1 MIKNRKKISCCF
13 YSIALFLFIIILT
26 GCRFTKK
33 ETPKYIFLITLDTL
47 RADHVDYSLENNKK
61 TPNLARLASE
71 GIYFP
76 NAYSLIP
83 ITLPSHLAMFYSLP
97 PHILKVYNNGEKN
110 STPLPGLEKIL
121 KKKGYSTGA
130 VIALGSISKQW
141 GIGEDFDEF
150 IENYRKPYLWYKSAE
165 EVNQD
170 AFPMIERVKTNKSFF
185 WIHYTD
191 PHAPYYIP
199 AYKGL
204 FSTSINGIK
213 EFVSKSTE
221 RALVKIE
228 AKIDPGENIIDLN
241 TEIPGSFNKDKR
253 LAISRIAFDDLSIV
267 SKGKNDNLEITYPE
281 EWKISLIGKRQ
292 NCETTKVD
300 SSIRLINKSNKK
312 IDILVS
318 FVYRMIPTVPSI
330 RILYKQEVAY
340 MDKHIGKLID
350 FLKKNNM
357 YKNSLFIIMG
367 DHGEGLGEYRKHVGH
382 IDYLNK
388 CFVNVPLIVCG
399 EGVRLSGVRKDAVTN
414 LNIAPTILDIAN
426 IKKPAFMMG
435 KSLLGPLK
443 KERIV
448 LETYSPEARGDA
460 FSIIDFPFQII
471 AYPKREKNK
480 LELINLEKDFLGI
493 KNLIDSDIKPSLRSN
508 LIKDIRE
515 KSAELSSG
523 RKSKPKI
530 SKRDEE
536 ILKALGYIK

>member
-1 MIKNRKKISCCF
+1 MIKDQKKFSRCF
-13 YSIALFLFIIILT
+13 FIIAVFLSVIALT
-26 GCRFTKK
+26 GCRLTKK

-47 RADHVDYSLENNKK
+47 RADHVDYSLENNKM

-83 ITLPSHLAMFYSLP
+83 ITLPSHLSMFYSLP
-97 PHILKVYNNGEKN
+97 PHILEVYNNGEKN
-110 STPLPGLEKIL
+110 NSLLPGIDKIF

-130 VIALGSISKQW
+130 VIALGSISKRW

-170 AFPMIERVKTNKSFF
+170 AFSMIERIKTNKSFF

-213 EFVSKSTE
+213 EFTSKSTE

-228 AKIDPGENIIDLN
+228 AKINKGENIIDLN
-241 TEIPGSFNKDKR
+241 TEIPSSFKKDKR
-253 LAISRIAFDDLSIV
+253 LAINRIAFDDFSIV
-267 SKGKNDNLEITYPE
+267 SEGKKEDLKIIYPE
-281 EWKISLIGKRQ
+281 EWKISVIGKRQ
-292 NCETTKVD
+292 NCRTSNVD
-300 SSIRLINKSNKK
+300 SRIRLINKSNEK

-330 RILYKQEVAY
+330 KILYKQEVRY
-340 MDKHIGKLID
+340 MDKHIGKLIE
-350 FLKKNNM
+350 FLKKSNM
-357 YKNSLFIIMG
+357 YKDSVFIIMG

-399 EGVRLSGVRKDAVTN
+399 ESIRLSGIRKDAVTN

-435 KSLLGPLK
+435 ASLLSPLK

-448 LETYSPEARGDA
+448 LETYSPEARGNA

-493 KNLIDSDIKPSLRSN
+493 KNLIDSDIKPSLRSS
-508 LIKDIRE
+508 LIKDIQE

-523 RKSKPKI
+523 RKSKSKI

>member
-1 MIKNRKKISCCF
+1 MIKGQKKIPRCF
-13 YSIALFLFIIILT
+13 FIIALFLSVIVLT
-26 GCRFTKK
+26 GCRLTKK

-47 RADHVDYSLENNKK
+47 RADHVDYSLENNKM

-110 STPLPGLEKIL
+110 SSSLPGIEKIL

-130 VIALGSISKQW
+130 VIALGSISKQG
-141 GIGEDFDEF
+141 GIGKDFDEF

-165 EVNQD
+165 DVNKD
-170 AFPMIERVKTNKSFF
+170 AFSMIERIKTDKSFF
-185 WIHYTD
+185 WIHYSD
-191 PHAPYYIP
+191 PHDPYYIP

-213 EFVSKSTE
+213 QFTSKSTE

-228 AKIDPGENIIDLN
+228 AKINPGENIIDLN
-241 TEIPGSFNKDKR
+241 TEIPSSFKKDKR
-253 LAISRIAFDDLSIV
+253 LAINCIAFDDFSII
-267 SKGKNDNLEITYPE
+267 SQGKKDNLKIIYPE
-281 EWKISLIGKRQ
+281 EWKISVIGKRQ
-292 NCETTKVD
+292 NCSTSNVD
-300 SSIRLINKSNKK
+300 SRIRLINKSNEK
-312 IDILVS
+312 IDIIIS
-318 FVYRMIPTVPSI
+318 FLYRMIPTVPSI
-330 RILYKQEVAY
+330 RILYKQEVRY
-340 MDKHIGKLID
+340 MDKHIGQLID

-357 YKNSLFIIMG
+357 YKDSVFIIMG
-367 DHGEGLGEYRKHVGH
+367 DHGEGLGEYRQHVGH

-399 EGVRLSGVRKDAVTN
+399 EGIRLSGIRKDAVTN
-414 LNIAPTILDIAN
+414 LNIAPTILAIGN
-426 IKKPAFMMG
+426 IKIPAFMMG
-435 KSLLGPLK
+435 KSLLSPLE

-480 LELINLEKDFLGI
+480 LELINLEKDSLGI
-493 KNLIDSDIKPSLRSN
+493 KNLIDSDIKPGLKSS
-508 LIKDIRE
+508 LIKAIQE
-515 KSAELSSG
+515 KSAELSS
-523 RKSKPKI
+523 RQKSKSKI
-530 SKRDEE
+530 SKKDEE